1 MGTFTNE
8 ERSTLYQAFLDVT
21 KRGHYLSSEIDLVFK
36 LLSPAADKATYY
48 RSLLFQAIR
57 YNDFDGAAKGVYD
70 EVSSPEKMYMPEWMR
85 EALVRSLGE
94 NFDDFVSHSLTNAPV
109 FIRVNTRKTT
119 ASVLVSQLS
128 SFNAS
133 VVNNECILIGSPYGL
148 FRSDAFAHGYFE
160 QQDINSQ
167 RVTDS
172 LNVGMGMR
180 VVDACAGSGGKTLH
194 IATKMKNRGTL
205 VALDIDPHRLE
216 VLHERAKRAGIDNI
230 DRRQVSSTKVIKRI
244 EGTADRV
251 LIDAPCTG
259 TGVLRRNPD
268 ILYHLSER
276 SLDTLLTLQKD
287 ILRRNALIAKPGG
300 RIVYAVCS
308 VLAEEGEQQVHGFL
322 ENNGEFVLAEEW
334 KTLPGDN
341 GGDGFY
347 CAVITRSGR
356 A

>member
-1 MGTFTNE
+1 MDTFTNE

-36 LLSPAADKATYY
+36 LLSPSADKATYY

-57 YNDFDGAAKGVYD
+57 YNDFAGAVDGAYD
-70 EVSSPEKMYMPEWMR
+70 EASAPGKMYMPEWMR
-85 EALVRSLGE
+85 EALVQSLGE
-94 NFDDFVSHSLTNAPV
+94 NFDYFVSQSLTNAPV
-109 FIRVNTRKTT
+109 FIRVNTLKTT
-119 ASVLVSQLS
+119 ASELVSQLS

-133 VVNNECILIGSPYGL
+133 VVSNECLLIGSPYGL
-148 FRSDAFAHGYFE
+148 FRSDAFAYGYFE

-167 RVTDS
+167 RVTES
-172 LNVGMGMR
+172 LDVGIGMR
-180 VVDACAGSGGKTLH
+180 VVDACAGNGGKTLH
-194 IATKMKNRGTL
+194 IAAKMKNRGTL
-205 VALDIDPHRLE
+205 VALDIDPNRLD

-230 DRRQVSSTKVIKRI
+230 DKRQVSSTKVIKRI

-276 SLDTLLTLQKD
+276 SFDTLITLQRD
-287 ILRRNALIAKPGG
+287 ILHRNALIAKPGG
-300 RIVYAVCS
+300 RVVYAVCS
-308 VLAEEGEQQVHGFL
+308 VLAEEGEQQVQKLL
-322 ENNGEFVLAEEW
+322 EDSGEFILVEEW
-334 KTLPGDN
+334 KTLPGDD